1 MSICLSVASNLRCSN
16 LSLSQAQA
24 LLILPAVDLVFCA
37 GIFKL
42 NWGNVKGHQ
51 WAIIVEAIVYFCL
64 TLFDYLERAKA
75 RTGLEV
81 ATFATYD
88 KAIGVL
94 TMFPL
99 FFYCA
104 ALLLLART
112 DVLRLTTSRPYN
124 RLIQFSLVAVTPLI
138 LLFNELAG
146 LLGITYQI
154 LGGRI
159 YLGFADE
166 RAATTSSVLTG
177 ITLFFSAYFQFIIGV
192 ACIFYIFQ
200 ARGRGHGGGVIPGFM
215 CCGSGLLLGTLE
227 TLLGFGHEGFP
238 LILTRKI
245 FRTAARALL
254 ISGMLLGTSVDEGF
268 ALYPYSYSTKRA
280 MTEQQRRSG
289 NAGGLRALI
298 SNPRASTFAQLSP
311 SATAFHNNLSSSARH
326 QGLLGRSNSSSSS
339 GHLLADRNLPIENIP
354 PMRYPSPIEFKGVQE
369 FGLGLVVNAPQSVP
383 ERKQKRRQTDGIYFS
398 YASSSIGRK
407 VRPGFNAFDPE
418 DIAKLPVRANKPGD
432 RVTIHF
438 PDGDYTQ
445 APVLQLRLSDLQ
457 LPSPATVAAG
467 LRTSDG
473 GGDAP
478 AKRRVVP
485 QTTRVRDVSFSEGPR
500 GKTPRETG
508 VRLPSRPMSARLSR
522 RWSSFTG
529 NLGGGSWV
537 VLPDEHDP
545 DDRDHQPRPA
555 PSRADELEPPQP
567 SFVVHDTEGR
577 PSTPRS
583 SRSRLS
589 ESESLWLKGATLPTP
604 GGAGDQQQ
612 QRFSQ
617 QQRST
622 WNSDQW
628 DLRSP
633 ATPNF
638 SVVEARAVSIRG
650 PHWSS
655 AYIYHPPSVPS
666 VPSTRP
672 SSNVPFPITPSPL
685 NQLAAQAKDKEA
697 QFEADI
703 QNGLT
708 RQLYVGER
716 RVSRIPPDDPED
728 DEGYVVEEEDQPS
741 TPLGGRP
748 RLSDRAADMEEQSR
762 RRSPKSSSHSRSV
775 ASDELLQADERDL
788 RRMSHRFKSLQ
799 SIEDGGATT
808 TGGHHES
815 VGSADEVRSLV
826 RGFGTVVARRPTVRS
841 NSGERES
848 VTLEHGQTH
857 SAGAAGLNTFQQVF
871 GQSYTFEAQYPTIVE
886 SQGEVESG
894 GWDPA
899 RMGRIDSGIF
909 GRNNSL

>member
-16 LSLSQAQA
+16 LSLPQAQA

-75 RTGLEV
+75 RTGIDV

-124 RLIQFSLVAVTPLI
+124 RLIQITLVAVTPLI

-159 YLGFADE
+159 YLGFVDS
-166 RAATTSSVLTG
+166 RASTLSSALTG
-177 ITLFFSAYFQFIIGV
+177 ITLFLSAYFQLIIGV
-192 ACIFYIFQ
+192 ACVFYIFQ

-215 CCGSGLLLGTLE
+215 CCGAGLLLGTLE

-245 FRTAARALL
+245 FRTVARALL
-254 ISGMLLGTSVDEGF
+254 ISGMLLGTSVNEGF

-280 MTEQQRRSG
+280 MTEQQQRRAG
-289 NAGGLRALI
+289 DAGGLRALI

-326 QGLLGRSNSSSSS
+326 QGLGRSNSSSSS
-339 GHLLADRNLPIENIP
+339 GHLLADRHLPIENIP
-354 PMRYPSPIEFKGVQE
+354 PMRYPSPIEFKGGQE
-369 FGLGLVVNAPQSVP
+369 FGLGVVVNAPQSVP

-398 YASSSIGRK
+398 YATSPVGRK
-407 VRPGFNAFDPE
+407 ARPGFNAFDPE

-467 LRTSDG
+467 LRTSDSG

-529 NLGGGSWV
+529 NLGGGGSWV
-537 VLPDEHDP
+537 VLPDER
-545 DDRDHQPRPA
+545 DDDQPPQ
-555 PSRADELEPPQP
+555 RADELEAPQP
-567 SFVVHDTEGR
+567 AFVVQDPEGR
-577 PSTPRS
+577 SSTPRS

-589 ESESLWLKGATLPTP
+589 GSESVWLKGATLPPPPATP
-604 GGAGDQQQ
+604 GGDK
-612 QRFSQ
+612 QRFS

-650 PHWSS
+650 PHWST
-655 AYIYHPPSVPS
+655 AYIYNPPSVPS

-716 RVSRIPPDDPED
+716 RVSRVPPDDPED
-728 DEGYVVEEEDQPS
+728 DGYVVEEEEEQPS
-741 TPLGGRP
+741 ALGDRP
-748 RLSDRAADMEEQSR
+748 RLSDRTADMEEEQTR
-762 RRSPKSSSHSRSV
+762 GRRSPKSSSHSRSA

-799 SIEDGGATT
+799 SIEDAGTT
-808 TGGHHES
+808 TVGHPS

-857 SAGAAGLNTFQQVF
+857 SAGAAVLNTFQQVF

-886 SQGEVESG
+886 SQGEVESRG
-894 GWDPA
+894 GDSA
-899 RMGRIDSGIF
+899 RMGRSDSGIF